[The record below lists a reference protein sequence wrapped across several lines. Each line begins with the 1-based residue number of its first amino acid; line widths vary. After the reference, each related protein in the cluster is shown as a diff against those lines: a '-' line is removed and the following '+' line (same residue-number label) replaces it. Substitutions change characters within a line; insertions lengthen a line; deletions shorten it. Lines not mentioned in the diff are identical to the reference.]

1 MSFIAGYLLGLG
13 ESKAAPVIESLTV
26 TANGTYTAPD
36 GTDGYSPVNVNVP
49 TYEEEN
55 RILKQVI
62 DVLTNPDKHTV
73 EIKDSSGN
81 PVTDPDG
88 NPVTA
93 AGIATNINGINRIIK
108 AVPAPAVYIGNVKI
122 GIRINTDNDKR
133 KPVPYAENVSTGE
146 IWWGSNDNYEY
157 WWMGTITQWS
167 GITSVNRELWYS
179 TWMLNVGFSM
189 NAANGTPITVNNAR
203 ISTLYAPQWFKDAFW
218 NDSAVY
224 VAAY

>member
-1 MSFIAGYLLGLG
+1 MTFAEAAMIMMSG
-13 ESKAAPVIESLTV
+13 EGSKVIQSLTV
-26 TANGTYTAPD
+26 TANGTYTAPE
-36 GTDGYSPVNVNVP
+36 GVDGYDPVYVKVP

-55 RILKQVI
+55 KILKQVI
-62 DVLTNPDKHTV
+62 DTLQNPDKHQIT
-73 EIKDSSGN
+73 ITDSSGN

-93 AGIATNINGINRIIK
+93 AGIKTNINGINKIIK
-108 AVPAPAVYIGNVKI
+108 AAPAPAVYIGNVKI
-122 GIRINTDNDKR
+122 GIRVNTGNDKR

-146 IWWGSNDNYEY
+146 IVWGGNENYDY
-157 WWMGTITQWS
+157 TWMGTITQWS
-167 GITSVNRELWYS
+167 GIKSINRELWWQ
-179 TWMLNVGFSM
+179 TWMLNVGFNM
-189 NAANGTPITVNNAR
+189 NAANGTPVTVDNAR

>member
-1 MSFIAGYLLGLG
+1 MTFAEAAMIMMSGE
-13 ESKAAPVIESLTV
+13 ESKVIQSLTV
-26 TANGTYTAPD
+26 TANGTYTAPE
-36 GTDGYSPVNVNVP
+36 GVDGYSPVNVNVP

-62 DVLTNPDKHTV
+62 DVLQNPDKHQIT
-73 EIKDSSGN
+73 ITDSSGN

-93 AGIATNINGINRIIK
+93 AGIKTNINGINKIIK
-108 AVPAPAVYIGNVKI
+108 ATPAPAVYIGNVKI
-122 GIRINTDNDKR
+122 GIRVNTDNDKR
-133 KPVPYAENVSTGE
+133 YPVPYAENVSTGE
-146 IWWGSNDNYEY
+146 IYWGGNSSYEY

-167 GITSVNRELWYS
+167 GITSINRELFS
-179 TWMLNVGFSM
+179 LTWMLNVGFSM
-189 NAANGTPITVNNAR
+189 TAENGTPVTVNYAR
-203 ISTLYAPQWFKDAFW
+203 INTLYAPQWFNDAFW